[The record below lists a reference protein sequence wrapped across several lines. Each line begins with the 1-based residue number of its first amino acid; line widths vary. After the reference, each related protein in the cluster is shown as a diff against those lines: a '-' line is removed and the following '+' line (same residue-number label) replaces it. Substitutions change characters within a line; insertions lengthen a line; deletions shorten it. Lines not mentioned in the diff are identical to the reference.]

1 MSFLFSSQEV
11 RDLGRRHDVIK
22 NESVVLI
29 GQTNTVLV
37 LREENRHAHATDF
50 IYQSLQHSMTSPI
63 FVLTTFCFLLFVR
76 NIGKFFSLLYPL
88 LMGISEANRVLQ
100 WLLS

>member
-1 MSFLFSSQEV
+1 M
-11 RDLGRRHDVIK
+11 GRRHDVIR

-50 IYQSLQHSMTSPI
+50 IYQSLQRTMTPPI
-63 FVLTTFCFLLFVR
+63 FVLTTFCFFLFVR
-76 NIGKFFSLLYPL
+76 NIGKFFSLFYPL
-88 LMGISEANRVLQ
+88 LMRISEANKVLQ
-100 WLLS
+100 WFLSQTEFVC